1 MFRSVQDFL
10 DAHLDDHVGVRAD
23 PGSARCDI
31 AQYRIEHSAG
41 LSSTD
46 RINPHKHSICCEK
59 LLADLVG
66 ELLVKNRRLSVNVQH
81 REFFEDPVIA
91 IIL

>member
-1 MFRSVQDFL
+1 MRVCAL
-10 DAHLDDHVGVRAD
+10 RHRAIPHRAH
-23 PGSARCDI
+23 
-31 AQYRIEHSAG
+31 IEHSAG

-59 LLADLVG
+59 LLAHLVG
-66 ELLVKNRRLSVNVQH
+66 ELLVENRRLSVNVEH
-81 REFFEDPVIA
+81 REFFEDPVIP